1 MGVPPSPPPGAAFK
15 LQVKFIWKHSYPPN
29 QKWKF
34 VGHIKSLIHTQNFPC
49 NSVVQDAVDRITWLL
64 AWFGKFQNCE
74 ECSENLWQN
83 NVSKIMENYQKI
95 LQKTLVLESSET
107 FEIFR
112 NDWELEKLGIFCSCD
127 ITFVNSQR
135 IKEIYQCV
143 VFDENTWHG
152 TGLFSFFLL

>member
-1 MGVPPSPPPGAAFK
+1 
-15 LQVKFIWKHSYPPN
+15 
-29 QKWKF
+29 
-34 VGHIKSLIHTQNFPC
+34 
-49 NSVVQDAVDRITWLL
+49 
-64 AWFGKFQNCE
+64 
-74 ECSENLWQN
+74 
-83 NVSKIMENYQKI
+83 MENYQKI

-143 VFDENTWHG
+143 VFDENT
-152 TGLFSFFLL
+152 